1 MHVEGSPRGKSLG
14 GKIPLK
20 KSPAESTDVSPVP
33 VVPAPSKPG
42 SEEWVYVN
50 EPIPEVWQFRLKLVD
65 SLLSPPYGKI
75 HIAPSKRPFLA
86 DNICI
91 YQKSRDD
98 HLRILIEPHF
108 MFFSAPSSFWVMLW
122 AAGEW
127 RNQESKWSL
136 WGSIFSPRR
145 SRDAIFWKDS
155 FPRTQTQK
163 ITALQPSSH
172 THIIRLSYEV

>member
-91 YQKSRDD
+91 YQKKQR
-98 HLRILIEPHF
+98 
-108 MFFSAPSSFWVMLW
+108 
-122 AAGEW
+122 
-127 RNQESKWSL
+127 
-136 WGSIFSPRR
+136 
-145 SRDAIFWKDS
+145 
-155 FPRTQTQK
+155 
-163 ITALQPSSH
+163 
-172 THIIRLSYEV
+172 